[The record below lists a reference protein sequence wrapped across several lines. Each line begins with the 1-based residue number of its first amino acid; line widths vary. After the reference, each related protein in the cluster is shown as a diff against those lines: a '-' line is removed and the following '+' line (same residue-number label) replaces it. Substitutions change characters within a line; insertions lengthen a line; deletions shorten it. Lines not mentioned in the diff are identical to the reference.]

1 MKSKRAARKTTNK
14 RSVKDTSKADIL
26 YLIPVIVAIAFVPLI
41 VYLKINV
48 LQGIQ
53 KDMWTGGDKTADFF
67 SYYKYIWLVLAAAAG
82 VISLLIKKMNN
93 GLPLKRAYAYIPLA
107 VYALFVLL
115 STIISQY
122 KDVAT
127 GGFVDRFEGVYALLA
142 YVALAFVTYNL
153 VDTEKHLKYII
164 NALLISSAV
173 LGLIGLS
180 QYLGIDFFGTSTGK
194 HLILPPEYQSMADE
208 LNFKF
213 GKFFVYATLY
223 NPNYVGSYIVLV
235 LPICIGV
242 FLYEKKTA
250 KKIYTGLL
258 ACTLLLCLLG
268 SKSSAGL
275 AGLAVAAILL
285 AIFLRKAII
294 KYIKP
299 IAIVCATALILLIGM
314 NYFTGGSISQRIND
328 LYSNSTNGQASVY
341 VKDIILKDHTI
352 NIITDKQSI
361 LMQLNNG
368 DLNFYGDN
376 KEILAVKQVQN
387 IITFED
393 QKYSIY
399 KFRKSAQG
407 LLDCFI
413 GIKTFQIAVT
423 GTGFKLVGLNGMLSD
438 VMHPER
444 IGFDQQESVLSAR
457 GFIWSRTIPL
467 LKGTILIGHGPDAF
481 AIYFPQ
487 DDLVGKLN
495 AYGVSNVLIDKPHNM
510 YLQMAMNTGI
520 PSVLAFVALFLMY
533 AITSFKLYFKR
544 NIVDYKDYIGISVFC
559 GICGYCV
566 TGLANDSVVSVAP
579 GFWVLLGLGLAC
591 NFMLKEKANI
601 MVNNNKDRL
610 NSKLV
615 KKVKVK

>member
-1 MKSKRAARKTTNK
+1 MKSKKTTK
-14 RSVKDTSKADIL
+14 KTTKKKSLKDTSKADIL
-26 YLIPVIVAIAFVPLI
+26 YLIPIVVAIAVIPLI
-41 VYLKINV
+41 VYLKTIV

-67 SYYKYIWLVLAAAAG
+67 SYYKYIWLVLATAAG

-115 STIISQY
+115 STILSQY

-180 QYLGIDFFGTSTGK
+180 QYLGIDFYGTSIGK
-194 HLILPPEYQSMADE
+194 HLILPPEYQNMADK

-223 NPNYVGSYIVLV
+223 NPDYVGSYIVLV
-235 LPICIGV
+235 LPVCIGV
-242 FLYEKKTA
+242 FIYEKKIA
-250 KKIYTGLL
+250 KKIFTGLL
-258 ACTLLLCLLG
+258 ACILFSCLLG
-268 SKSSAGL
+268 SKSMAGL
-275 AGLAVAAILL
+275 IGLAITAILL
-285 AIFLRKAII
+285 VIFFRRIII

-299 IAIVCATALILLIGM
+299 IAIACAAALILLVGI
-314 NYFTGGSISQRIND
+314 NYFTGGSISQRINN
-328 LYSNSTNGQASVY
+328 LYRNSTNGQALVY
-341 VKDIILKDHTI
+341 VKDIILKDNTI
-352 NIITDKQSI
+352 NIITEKQSV
-361 LMQLNNG
+361 LVQLNNG
-368 DLNFYGDN
+368 ALKFYGDN
-376 KEILAVKQVQN
+376 NEILAVKQDQN
-387 IITFED
+387 VITFED

-399 KFRKSAQG
+399 RFQKSAQG

-423 GTGFKLVGLNGMLSD
+423 GTGFKLVGLHGKLID
-438 VMHPER
+438 VVYPEK
-444 IGFDQQESVLSAR
+444 IGFNQQESVLSAR

-467 LKGTILIGHGPDAF
+467 LKDTILVGHGPDTF
-481 AIYFPQ
+481 PIYFPQ
-487 DDLVGKLN
+487 DDIVGKLN
-495 AYGVSNVLIDKPHNM
+495 AYGTSNVLVDKPHNL

-520 PSVLAFVALFLMY
+520 PSVLAFLALIVIY
-533 AITSFKLYFKR
+533 VVTSFRMYFKR
-544 NIVDYKDYIGISVFC
+544 VIIDYKDYIGISVFC
-559 GICGYCV
+559 AISGYCV
-566 TGLANDSVVSVAP
+566 TSLANDSVVSVAP
-579 GFWVLLGLGLAC
+579 VFWALLGLGMAC
-591 NFMLKEKANI
+591 NLMLKYGSPGFVQKSRVLPGDKAGQ
-601 MVNNNKDRL
+601 KQ
-610 NSKLV
+610 K
-615 KKVKVK
+615 